1 MIILK
6 APDVYL
12 QDLLKREGI
21 PYGFECFSSK
31 HIFITPTENQL
42 ILTDFPD
49 TPTEV
54 KSYFKK
60 VKYIAPDSTG
70 LLDQV
75 GIVDINARLMIPV
88 SANLGISEGREKV
101 IYFSEVPSH
110 GKILILPLNLTE
122 LLRHRGITPKKFWTR
137 GLKFPYEDVAITD
150 RGGIRRLLAAC
161 IKQFAQVAN
170 LPFVRLSSIPGSFRS
185 ILGFRVDTDFS
196 SRSLIEKAVRLSEK
210 VQMRWTWFVTAE
222 DDLSRLKSIIN
233 ILAAQDVQLHCYR
246 HIVYP
251 DLPRN
256 KTNFQKGK
264 EIFAQ
269 IGIFPVGVAAP
280 FGTWNEN
287 LQSALEELGFKYSSE
302 FGYSYDDLPGRPFV
316 NGTPSSVLQIPV
328 HPISLGRLAAMKLN
342 RKEIFEYYR
351 RIIDLQ
357 CARHEPCFLYD
368 HPRWIVHYHDV
379 LKDILEYG
387 VARCGNSFTLT
398 DYYRWWQNRES
409 VSYEIKLG
417 DDGFFDLIV
426 NGNCPYAQ
434 LTVECNNQISYVS
447 LKTQRI
453 NLKDLKWI
461 KIPSAKIF
469 NNSELYTRNWDLRI
483 LINDRLMNFIKRM
496 QKHKRKML

>member
-21 PYGFECFSSK
+21 PYGFDRFSSK

-42 ILTDFPD
+42 ILTDFSD
-49 TPTEV
+49 APTEM

-70 LLDQV
+70 LLDRV

-88 SANLGISEGREKV
+88 SANIGISDRGEQV
-101 IYFSEVPSH
+101 IYFGEVQNH
-110 GKILILPLNLTE
+110 GKILLLPLNLTE

-137 GLKFPYEDVAITD
+137 RLKFPYEDIAITD
-150 RGGIRRLLAAC
+150 RGGIRRLLTAC
-161 IKQFAQVAN
+161 IKQFARAAN
-170 LPFVRLSSIPGSFRS
+170 LPFIRLSCVPSPFRS
-185 ILGFRVDTDFS
+185 IFGFRVDTDFS
-196 SRSLIEKAVRLSEK
+196 SPSLIEKAVCLSEK

-233 ILAAQDVQLHCYR
+233 ILAAQDVQLHCY
-246 HIVYP
+246 HHMVYP
-251 DLPRN
+251 DLLRN
-256 KTNFQKGK
+256 KTNFLKGK
-264 EIFAQ
+264 EILAQ
-269 IGIFPVGVAAP
+269 IGIFPIGVAAP
-280 FGTWNEN
+280 FGRWNEN

-302 FGYSYDDLPGRPFV
+302 FGYSYDDLPSRPFV
-316 NGTPSSVLQIPV
+316 NGNPSSVLQIPV
-328 HPISLGRLAAMKLN
+328 HPISLGRLAAMKLS

-368 HPRWIVHYHDV
+368 HPKWIVHYHDV
-379 LKDILEYG
+379 LKDILDYG
-387 VARCGNSFTLT
+387 VARCGNSFTIT
-398 DYYRWWQNRES
+398 DYSRWWQNRES
-409 VSYEIKLG
+409 VSYEIKLR
-417 DDGFFDLIV
+417 DDGLFDLTV
-426 NGNCPYAQ
+426 NGDCPDAQ
-434 LTVECNNQISYVS
+434 LTVEHNDRISSVS
-447 LKTQRI
+447 FRTQRI

-461 KIPSAKIF
+461 ETPFAKIF
-469 NNSELYTRNWDLRI
+469 NNSELYTRHRDLRM
-483 LINDRLMNFIKRM
+483 LINDRLRNFINRM